1 MTKLSSI
8 FFNKRLYA
16 SVCIVLL
23 MAACS
28 SVPKPV
34 AEVASAQT
42 AIDGAVK
49 IEASEYAAVE
59 LDRAQNKLV
68 RAKEEMKKENN
79 NEARRL
85 AEEAF
90 AEAEYANAKTVSTRI
105 NASTKQMEDGV
116 RILQDQLNQ

>member
-8 FFNKRLYA
+8 FFNKHLYA

-34 AEVASAQT
+34 AEIASAKT